1 MAFQQDYVLRMIE
14 MMGEML
20 RRLNRILDTRE
31 RARALDDVCREQCG
45 LPLRSAFSLS
55 EESLCALLPEQMLFS
70 LSEITYLQAKII
82 SDEAEKQGHYLRA
95 LRLLVLFSGDE
106 SVCRAR
112 QMRLKEIMARC
123 GDMLEAADYL
133 ACARF
138 FAAAGEYAAC
148 EDAVFLG
155 AETEAGNDGAYRAQG
170 RAILAG
176 LLSLPDEGLLLGGLP
191 RNEVYQAMND
201 LEKWEKA

>member
-14 MMGEML
+14 MMGEVF
-20 RRLNRILDTRE
+20 RRLSRIIDTRE
-31 RARALDDVCREQCG
+31 RARALDAVCREQCG
-45 LPLRSAFSLS
+45 LTLRSAFSLS
-55 EESLCALLPEQMLFS
+55 EESLRALLPEQMLFS

-82 SDEAEKQGHYLRA
+82 SDEAEAQEHYLRA
-95 LRLLVLFSGDE
+95 LRLLLLFSEDE

-112 QMRLKEIMARC
+112 QMRLKEMMACC
-123 GDMLEAADYL
+123 GDMLCAQDYF

-155 AETEAGNDGAYRAQG
+155 AEAEAGNDGAYRTQG
-170 RAILAG
+170 RAILEG
-176 LLSLPDEGLLLGGLP
+176 LISLSDEGLLLGGLP
-191 RNEVYQAMND
+191 RDEVYQAIKD
-201 LEKWEKA
+201 FEKWEKA